1 MPYTTYIFDLD
12 GTLLDTLEDLGNA
25 VNYAMRKMNYPERS
39 LGEVKSFIG
48 DGMVKLIERSSPAG
62 TAKENLEKALSFFR
76 EYYASHLT
84 DCTEPYEGITEVVD
98 GLKKQGKKLAVVSN
112 KADENS
118 NTVVRYFFGDSFD
131 IIVGKR
137 DCFPAKP
144 KPDSV
149 LYVIDVLKSKKEECI
164 FIGDSDID
172 VLTAHNAG
180 LPCIGVTWGNRSR
193 QELENA
199 GAEYIA
205 KTPKEIQSI

>member
-1 MPYTTYIFDLD
+1 MYSTYIFDLD
-12 GTLLDTLEDLGNA
+12 GTLLDTLEDLANA

-39 LGEVKSFIG
+39 IGEVKSFIG

-62 TAKENLEKALSFFR
+62 TTKESLEKALSFFR

-84 DCTEPYEGITEVVD
+84 DCTVPYEGITEVVAE
-98 GLKKQGKKLAVVSN
+98 LKKQGKKLAVVSN

-118 NTVVRYFFGDSFD
+118 KTVVRHFFGDSFD
-131 IIVGKR
+131 IVVGKR

-144 KPDSV
+144 QPDSV
-149 LYVIDVLKSKKEECI
+149 LYVIETLGSEKEECI

-172 VLTAHNAG
+172 IFTARNAG

-193 QELENA
+193 QELIDG

-205 KTPKEIQSI
+205 DTSEDILSV